1 MDCPQAMKKKSKLG
15 CSSSAMAPTSS
26 NGDSYIKQQ
35 LQVKKKKSTR
45 ERARERRRA
54 RIVAL
59 L

>member
-35 LQVKKKKSTR
+35 LQVKKKKK
-45 ERARERRRA
+45 ARERERERGEE
-54 RIVAL
+54 L
-59 L
+59 GL

>member
-35 LQVKKKKSTR
+35 LQVKKKKKKSVR
-45 ERARERRRA
+45 ERASEREEKS
-54 RIVAL
+54 
-59 L
+59 